1 MLARLGSQRWLH
13 LASFFPFFRAY
24 AAGFSGFLSVLVF
37 SLLKCVCLVFFC
49 GVAWFFRW
57 QILYSSLYCLSA
69 SCKKRFLHAKQY
81 KELKDSQCPI
91 ESCIRQSVL
100 SVVRNV
106 KFLSSLI
113 RIGLFTA
120 ENAGKRKGPHA
131 GDIKLL
137 TLIVN

>member
-1 MLARLGSQRWLH
+1 M
-13 LASFFPFFRAY
+13 
-24 AAGFSGFLSVLVF
+24 
-37 SLLKCVCLVFFC
+37 CLFGVFC

-120 ENAGKRKGPHA
+120 ENAGKRKGPRA